1 MRQLALRI
9 AERSFASFEGLLGW
23 IAVSCV
29 STAYQ
34 QKAAGFGGSFARL
47 STKVEFVLVLTENRA
62 VQELPLL
69 RSDND
74 QSGSP
79 VCPRNL

>member
-34 QKAAGFGGSFARL
+34 QKAAGFRGSFVRL
-47 STKVEFVLVLTENRA
+47 STKVEFV
-62 VQELPLL
+62 
-69 RSDND
+69 
-74 QSGSP
+74 
-79 VCPRNL
+79 

>member
-9 AERSFASFEGLLGW
+9 AERSTASFASFEGLLGW

-34 QKAAGFGGSFARL
+34 QKAAGFVGVSSVYPRDSNSF
-47 STKVEFVLVLTENRA
+47 
-62 VQELPLL
+62 
-69 RSDND
+69 
-74 QSGSP
+74 
-79 VCPRNL
+79 

>member
-34 QKAAGFGGSFARL
+34 QKAAGVSSAYPRKSNSFSPDGKSCSSGGPPFP
-47 STKVEFVLVLTENRA
+47 RA
-62 VQELPLL
+62 SWDRRKIRCCV
-69 RSDND
+69 
-74 QSGSP
+74 
-79 VCPRNL
+79 

>member
-9 AERSFASFEGLLGW
+9 AERSFASFEGLMGW

-34 QKAAGFGGSFARL
+34 QKAAGFRGSFVRL

-62 VQELPLL
+62 VPAVPLHPSRYL
-69 RSDND
+69 SWRISRKLEN
-74 QSGSP
+74 
-79 VCPRNL
+79 

>member
-34 QKAAGFGGSFARL
+34 QKAAGVSW
-47 STKVEFVLVLTENRA
+47 EFRPPIHESRIRLVLTENRA
-62 VQELPLL
+62 VQAVPL
-69 RSDND
+69 
-74 QSGSP
+74 SP
-79 VCPRNL
+79 GRPGTDGR

>member
-34 QKAAGFGGSFARL
+34 QKAAGFRVSFVRL
-47 STKVEFVLVLTENRA
+47 STKVEFVLVLTENRSLVVRRDWDFPGHA
-62 VQELPLL
+62 T
-69 RSDND
+69 
-74 QSGSP
+74 GKH
-79 VCPRNL
+79 